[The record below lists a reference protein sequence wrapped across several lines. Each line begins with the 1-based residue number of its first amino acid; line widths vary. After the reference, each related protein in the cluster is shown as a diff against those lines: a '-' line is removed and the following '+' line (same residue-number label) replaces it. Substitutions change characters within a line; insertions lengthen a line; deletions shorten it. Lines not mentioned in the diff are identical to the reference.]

1 MTAVKEQF
9 MRMLPQSLS
18 DVPDDEVQYMINIL
32 VKWSKQEALEK
43 PVKTYKKRDYVPNP
57 KYTEENRAERMR
69 RFRKSAGAIDV
80 DEDAICKMR
89 ERSMI

>member
-18 DVPDDEVQYMINIL
+18 EVPDDEVQNMINIL
-32 VKWSKQEALEK
+32 VKWNKPESK
-43 PVKTYKKRDYVPNP
+43 KTYKKRDYVPNS
-57 KYTEENRAERMR
+57 KYTETNREERMI

-80 DEDAICKMR
+80 DEDAIREMR
-89 ERSMI
+89 ERNMI